1 MKNLLR
7 TAVAAAALFT
17 VTVAGAQSL
26 QRTASGTTASGVQW
40 QAQSM
45 LTGVTNTQA
54 GGLVTNGGDST
65 YWPVFP
71 RDSGV
76 VHLLM
81 DFGGPNN
88 QFICSGTLLAD
99 RQSILTAGH
108 CVSGGFG
115 TATPIATT
123 VYFQPEA
130 GLAAGTRIQ
139 TGGVPNGGAVT
150 RNTTQYFINPG
161 YTGDVIDHN
170 DVAVLRLDQ
179 VAPAWATGYGL
190 YTTNDL
196 EGKNFTVHGYG
207 RLGDGATGAN
217 NFAARLRNGDNRYDF
232 TLGNAAF
239 GQNWATVLEEPF
251 SQIQHSIV
259 SDFDNGLA
267 ANDTGCLAA
276 QDPGIAGAAGAVFCN
291 LGVGARE
298 VGVAG
303 GDSGGPSF
311 IDGKITS
318 VNSYGL
324 TFGREYGDFGP
335 AGCGDAPLPSCLNSG
350 FGEFSGYVPVW
361 LHADFINA
369 ALVPEPGTYLMMALG
384 LVGVGA
390 VARRRRLKP

>member
-1 MKNLLR
+1 MKNVLR
-7 TAVAAAALFT
+7 TAVAAAAL
-17 VTVAGAQSL
+17 VSMTVAGAQSL
-26 QRTASGTTASGVQW
+26 QRTASGVTANGMQW

-45 LTGVTNTQA
+45 LTGVTSTLA
-54 GGLVTNGGDST
+54 GGPITNGGDPI
-65 YWPVFP
+65 YWPSYP

-81 DFGGPNN
+81 DYGPGVGA
-88 QFICSGTLLAD
+88 FICSGTLLAD

-108 CVSGGFG
+108 CVSGGAG
-115 TATPIATT
+115 TANPLTTT
-123 VYFQPEA
+123 VFFQPA
-130 GLAAGTRIQ
+130 GGVSPGTRIQ
-139 TGGVPNGGAVT
+139 SNGLPNGGAETRTVT
-150 RNTTQYFINPG
+150 NYFVNAG
-161 YTGDVIDHN
+161 YTGEVIDHN
-170 DVAVLRLDQ
+170 DVAVLRLN
-179 VAPAWATGYGL
+179 APAPAQAQGYGL

-196 EGKNFTVHGYG
+196 EGQNFTVHGYG
-207 RLGDGATGAN
+207 VLGDGATGTT

-232 TLGNAAF
+232 MLGNALF
-239 GQNWATVLEEPF
+239 GQNWAAALEEPF
-251 SQIQHSIV
+251 SQIQYSIV

-267 ANDTGCLAA
+267 ANDTGCRVAT
-276 QDPGIAGAAGAVFCN
+276 DGDFAGAAGAVFCN

-311 IDGKITS
+311 INGMITS

-324 TFGREYGDFGP
+324 TFGPAFGDVGP
-335 AGCGDAPLPSCLNSG
+335 ECLPAPAPSCLNSS

-369 ALVPEPGTYLMMALG
+369 SMVPETSTYLMMALG

-390 VARRRRLKP
+390 MARRRRQVA